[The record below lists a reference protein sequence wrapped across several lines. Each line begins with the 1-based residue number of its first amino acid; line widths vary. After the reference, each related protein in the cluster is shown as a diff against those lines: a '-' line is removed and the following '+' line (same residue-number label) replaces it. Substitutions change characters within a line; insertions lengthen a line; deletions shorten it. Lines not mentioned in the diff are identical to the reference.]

1 MAETAR
7 EWILRVFDSI
17 IENGNI
23 IMAKGYA
30 KVGKKKQ
37 QQPTGAKLF
46 VSVENFEKLFHDDIE
61 AGGSDSGIAAAIAAK
76 TVLRTQKNPETG
88 EDEQVE
94 VELGYRKLIEDMT
107 EKGLFG

>member
-30 KVGKKKQ
+30 KVGKKQ

-61 AGGSDSGIAAAIAAK
+61 AGGSDSDIAVAIAYK
-76 TVLRTQKNPETG
+76 MVLRTQKNPETG

-94 VELGYRKLIEDMT
+94 VELGYRKFIEDMT